1 MTNDEAE
8 KVGRLVA
15 LILDNRYARPQL
27 IKTTEFREVITML
40 EPRLME
46 VVDVYAERDG
56 RKARVRDLQTRE

>member
-8 KVGRLVA
+8 KVARLVA

-27 IKTTEFREVITML
+27 IKTPEFREIVAML

-56 RKARVRDLQTRE
+56 RKARLKETQQ

>member
-27 IKTTEFREVITML
+27 IKTPEFREIVAML

-46 VVDVYAERDG
+46 VIDVYAERDG
-56 RKARVRDLQTRE
+56 RKAKLREAQQ

>member
-8 KVGRLVA
+8 KVARLVA

-46 VVDVYAERDG
+46 VIDVYAERDG
-56 RKARVRDLQTRE
+56 RKAKLREAQQ

>member
-8 KVGRLVA
+8 KVARLVA

-27 IKTTEFREVITML
+27 IKTPEFREIVAML

-46 VVDVYAERDG
+46 VVNVYAERDG
-56 RKARVRDLQTRE
+56 RKARLKETQQ

>member
-27 IKTTEFREVITML
+27 IKTPEFREVITML

-46 VVDVYAERDG
+46 VVDVYADRDG
-56 RKARVRDLQTRE
+56 RKARARDLQT

>member
-27 IKTTEFREVITML
+27 IKTAEFREVITML

-56 RKARVRDLQTRE
+56 RKARVRDLQTGA

>member
-27 IKTTEFREVITML
+27 IKTPEFREVITML
-40 EPRLME
+40 EPKLME
-46 VVDVYAERDG
+46 VIDVYAERDG
-56 RKARVRDLQTRE
+56 RKAKLREAQQ